1 MSESLQTVFG
11 APFQADI
18 LIVDDTVDNILL
30 LAEILETNGYSVRKA
45 VDAEMANTAVQ
56 ALLPDIILLDINMP
70 EVDGYTF
77 CQQLKADPVTAN
89 IPVIFLSAF
98 SDAFDKVRAF
108 EVGGVDYITKPFHM
122 AEVLVRVRS
131 QVLARQ
137 SFLMMQQVVKERTKA
152 LEIANMQ
159 LMQAVHHDPLTG
171 LANRDLLVE
180 SLQRLLEGMQTDP
193 NYRFAVLF
201 CDCDRFRQVN
211 MAHGHFV
218 GDQLLMQIAER
229 LRPVVDDQDVLA
241 RFGGDEFVVVLSQVD
256 AVTQAIAQVEKLV
269 AVLQPSFELSQ
280 AEVSLNLSIGVVLS
294 DPTRHRTPAQI
305 LHYADRAMYRAKADP
320 HAVYSIFTPAD
331 AAK

>member
-1 MSESLQTVFG
+1 MNSTFKAASDTT
-11 APFQADI
+11 I
-18 LIVDDTVDNILL
+18 LIVDDTPENLRL
-30 LAEILETNGYSVRKA
+30 MAKILEPEGYIVRKA
-45 VDAEMANTAVQ
+45 LNGRMALQSAFRTP
-56 ALLPDIILLDINMP
+56 PDIILLDINMP
-70 EVDGYTF
+70 AVDGYTF

-137 SFLMMQQVVKERTKA
+137 SFLIMQQVVKERTKA

-294 DPTRHRTPAQI
+294 DPTRHHTPAQI
-305 LHYADRAMYRAKADP
+305 LHDADRAMYRAKADP